1 MDDHDLLTRLKSEIA
16 PDLTPV
22 QPLRA
27 PGLRA
32 LWLLATWVVLAG
44 GVFMVFGPRQDVEV
58 LGAWRSVGFSLIEV
72 VFCLVLFRIS
82 LRFSI
87 PAMAG
92 PLSTALVWG
101 AGALLVHI
109 VVSWATLER
118 SALSPPAGHEWRIAL
133 ACLSAITL
141 LSLAPLSLGM
151 VLLSRGLLTRLLPA
165 FVLTGLA
172 GGLAAE
178 SLWRLHCPYS
188 SWSHVLPFH
197 SGALVVPV
205 LVASAAAMWVRRRI

>member
-1 MDDHDLLTRLKSEIA
+1 
-16 PDLTPV
+16 
-22 QPLRA
+22 
-27 PGLRA
+27 
-32 LWLLATWVVLAG
+32 
-44 GVFMVFGPRQDVEV
+44 
-58 LGAWRSVGFSLIEV
+58 
-72 VFCLVLFRIS
+72 
-82 LRFSI
+82 
-87 PAMAG
+87 MAG
-92 PLSTALVWG
+92 SLLTALVWV

-141 LSLAPLSLGM
+141 LSLAPLALGIA
-151 VLLSRGLLTRLLPA
+151 LLSRGLLTRLLPV

-172 GGLAAE
+172 SGLAAE

-197 SGALVVPV
+197 SGALAVPL
-205 LVASAAAMWVRRRI
+205 LVGWAATMWLRRRS

>member
-1 MDDHDLLTRLKSEIA
+1 LDDHDLLTRLKSEIA
-16 PDLTPV
+16 PDLATV
-22 QPLRA
+22 QPLPA

-32 LWLLATWVVLAG
+32 LWLLAAWVVLAG
-44 GVFMVFGPRQDVEV
+44 GLFMVLGSRQDVEV
-58 LGAWRSVGFSLIEV
+58 LGPWRSVGFSLVEV
-72 VFCLVLFRIS
+72 AFCLGLFRIG

-92 PLSTALVWG
+92 SLSTALVWV

-109 VVSWATLER
+109 VVNWATLER
-118 SALSPPAGHEWRIAL
+118 SALSPPAGHEWRTAL

-141 LSLAPLSLGM
+141 LSLAPLALGF
-151 VLLSRGLLTRLLPA
+151 VLLSRGLLTRLLPVI
-165 FVLTGLA
+165 VLTGVA
-172 GGLAAE
+172 SGLAAE

-188 SWSHVLPFH
+188 NWSHVLLSH

-205 LVASAAAMWVRRRI
+205 LVASAAAMWVRHRR